1 MTSEIWTTTLRRMS
15 TLGRKKGKQQNKKQR
30 SKEMEDADTENGEG
44 GESKI
49 KKKNIWEVIFS
60 GEVPE
65 VENIY
70 EDLDA
75 ITPTEETAEEVE
87 EDSPAVSPAVVAA
100 LRPRG
105 KKKVGKRS
113 DARSLPRYKG
123 NLSSMQIAVPKCDS
137 CFQEMGCES

>member
-1 MTSEIWTTTLRRMS
+1 MLTWKTVT
-15 TLGRKKGKQQNKKQR
+15 KKETNK
-30 SKEMEDADTENGEG
+30 E
-44 GESKI
+44 
-49 KKKNIWEVIFS
+49 KKMGISHIFS

-75 ITPTEETAEEVE
+75 ITPTEETTEEVE

-105 KKKVGKRS
+105 TKKVGKRS

-123 NLSSMQIAVPKCDS
+123 NLSSVHYCSAQL
-137 CFQEMGCES
+137 